1 MRHVLLAALLP
12 LLTLSQT
19 ALADGFEDLLTRLN
33 IMPQSG
39 RQAVVDSLMANLPG
53 GETPIREADR
63 AWFLYLGSATSLSL
77 AGDMTGWSPDLDFI
91 PLAGT
96 TLWTLRFLCEEDAR
110 LDYKFVRNGSS
121 WILDPLNPHT
131 CSGGFGPN
139 SELAM
144 PAYVQPEE
152 IQNQGLPNG
161 TLVTWTAFHS
171 PQLNNTRTIQVLLPP
186 GHVEG
191 QPRGICVVHDGSEYL
206 SLGSLRMVVA
216 WLADRHPELELPI
229 FVCVPPVNRTAEYQ
243 TTQQEAFGHFIVD
256 TVLPQVRATWT
267 TYSDPARCI
276 TLGASNGGNISAYLL
291 GQYPQVFGRG
301 VLMSP
306 YLPAEQQARLA
317 ALDADS
323 LRLYLNWGSYDL
335 DAIIPGAQA
344 TAQMLEAG
352 GVPHLD
358 RLYHEGH
365 SWGLWRATLDEGLLF
380 VLDPAVGVAPQDR
393 GHAPRNLELK
403 AWPNPFNGRVQV
415 ELPPGTG
422 EARVRCYDAL
432 GRLRDELATRSS
444 SLVWDTGSLPSGTYV
459 LEARRASQ
467 RGVTALTLLR

>member
-171 PQLNNTRTIQVLLPP
+171 PQLNNTWRASRGAFAWCTMAASISPWAVCAWWWP
-186 GHVEG
+186 G
-191 QPRGICVVHDGSEYL
+191 
-206 SLGSLRMVVA
+206 
-216 WLADRHPELELPI
+216 W
-229 FVCVPPVNRTAEYQ
+229 RTA
-243 TTQQEAFGHFIVD
+243 TPSWNCPFSCA
-256 TVLPQVRATWT
+256 
-267 TYSDPARCI
+267 C
-276 TLGASNGGNISAYLL
+276 
-291 GQYPQVFGRG
+291 
-301 VLMSP
+301 
-306 YLPAEQQARLA
+306 
-317 ALDADS
+317 
-323 LRLYLNWGSYDL
+323 LR
-335 DAIIPGAQA
+335 
-344 TAQMLEAG
+344 
-352 GVPHLD
+352 
-358 RLYHEGH
+358 
-365 SWGLWRATLDEGLLF
+365 
-380 VLDPAVGVAPQDR
+380 
-393 GHAPRNLELK
+393 
-403 AWPNPFNGRVQV
+403 
-415 ELPPGTG
+415 
-422 EARVRCYDAL
+422 
-432 GRLRDELATRSS
+432 
-444 SLVWDTGSLPSGTYV
+444 
-459 LEARRASQ
+459 
-467 RGVTALTLLR
+467 